1 MCSSQL
7 SQSRKFLETE
17 HFRATVEF
25 RPTHPV
31 VISISAVR
39 NISSVLEMSRDEVAH
54 WHWFTNVV
62 LRVLHRAFGTSE
74 FEVLSSKI
82 EGCANAST
90 RSLPAVLVLDHET
103 AREFGYRSELFWY
116 AMRPPD
122 DEGLY
127 AAPPSEIIE
136 KIASHLSQQSNA
148 LVSSRH

>member
-1 MCSSQL
+1 MRSSPP

-25 RPTHPV
+25 RATHPV

-54 WHWFTNVV
+54 WYWFTNVV

-74 FEVLSSKI
+74 FAVLSSKLD
-82 EGCANAST
+82 ECANTST

-103 AREFGYRSELFWY
+103 AREVGYGPELFWY
-116 AMRPPD
+116 AMRLPD
-122 DEGLY
+122 EEGLY

-136 KIASHLSQQSNA
+136 RVSLHLSQQAHA
-148 LVSSRH
+148 LVSSPH